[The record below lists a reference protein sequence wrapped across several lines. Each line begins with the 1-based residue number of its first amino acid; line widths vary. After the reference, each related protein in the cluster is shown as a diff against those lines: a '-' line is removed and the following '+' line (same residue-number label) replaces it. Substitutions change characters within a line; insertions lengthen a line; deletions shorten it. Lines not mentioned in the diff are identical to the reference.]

1 MEFLVSF
8 RLALIAT
15 GILTIVGFPIAYWLA
30 FSRWKWKPLI
40 EALVSLPM
48 LLPPTVLGF
57 YLLLSMGP
65 EGWLGRLWETLFHQK
80 IAFSFAG
87 LVVAS
92 VCCSLPF
99 TVQPLQATFQGI
111 NPRLLEASRTLGA
124 SRLRTFLKV
133 ILPSAMPGVLS
144 AAVLSFAHIMGEFGV
159 VLMVGGNIPGQ
170 TRTVSIAIYDLVETL
185 QYERAAWLSLLLL
198 LMAYGILTVL
208 YLFNRK
214 VLQLWQRA

>member
-1 MEFLVSF
+1 MEILLSLK
-8 RLALIAT
+8 LAIIAT
-15 GILTIVGFPIAYWLA
+15 GILICIGFPIAYWLA
-30 FSRWKWKPLI
+30 FSKWRGKPFV
-40 EALVSLPM
+40 EAIVSLPM

-65 EGWLGRLWETLFHQK
+65 NGWMGKVWGGLFHQRL
-80 IAFSFAG
+80 AFSFAG
-87 LVVAS
+87 LVLAS
-92 VCCSLPF
+92 VVCSLPF

-111 NPRLLEASRTLGA
+111 NPRVLEASWTLGA
-124 SRLRTFLKV
+124 SRLRTFLRV
-133 ILPSAMPGVLS
+133 ILPSSMPGVLS
-144 AAVLSFAHIMGEFGV
+144 AAVLSFAHILGEFGV

-185 QYERAAWLSLLLL
+185 EYGKASWLCLFLLI
-198 LMAYGILTVL
+198 MAYGILTGL